1 MGKNTKLAI
10 LIAPILAVLGYIA
23 ADYYEEY
30 EANEIKIYQLVNEGP
45 CDILNHQC
53 VLKSGD
59 FKVNIY
65 DEKGITTVN
74 STFPLDNAILF
85 IVDESAPQNS
95 QNQAYPLS
103 KNENLYYWQG
113 KTPLRAQLENSG
125 KKQKIRLIASIK
137 GGKYLAEFDAH

>member
-23 ADYYEEY
+23 ADYYEEH
-30 EANEIKIYQLVNEGP
+30 EANEIKIYQLVNDEP
-45 CDILNHQC
+45 CDILNHKC

-65 DEKGITTVN
+65 DEKGVTTVN
-74 STFPLDNAILF
+74 STFPLDKATLF
-85 IVDESAPQNS
+85 LVDKHDQG
-95 QNQAYPLS
+95 QAYPLGM
-103 KNENLYYWQG
+103 NHNLYYWQS
-113 KTPLRAQLENSG
+113 KTPLRLQLENSR

-137 GGKYLAEFDAH
+137 GGKYLAEFYTN